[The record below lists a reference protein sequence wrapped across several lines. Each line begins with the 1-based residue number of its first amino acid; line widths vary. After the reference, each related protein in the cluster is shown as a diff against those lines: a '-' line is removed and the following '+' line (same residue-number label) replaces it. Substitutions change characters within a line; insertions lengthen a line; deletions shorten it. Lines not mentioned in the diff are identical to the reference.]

1 METGKVYHTRMKQKI
16 HPHQI
21 LKFRVHIFANQ
32 GQIRHT
38 GVGHQYTLAYQIS
51 PGSVYSVVLIAA
63 KSPNSRFLLQF
74 QLSPPGGIETKLS
87 TGAQLYEPFLSNTI
101 IYEFTRLGGE
111 HVFIIFYIGW
121 LKARRTKI
129 GGLKVVTE

>member
-1 METGKVYHTRMKQKI
+1 MPLAFLSFDNALYIPKYHRAYHMETGKVYHTRMKQKI

-38 GVGHQYTLAYQIS
+38 GVDHQYTLAYQIS

-74 QLSPPGGIETKLS
+74 QLSPPGGIETKLN
-87 TGAQLYEPFLSNTI
+87 TGAQLYEPSYDTI
-101 IYEFTRLGGE
+101 RDAILTC
-111 HVFIIFYIGW
+111 
-121 LKARRTKI
+121 ARKPT
-129 GGLKVVTE
+129 